1 MGICIAYVD
10 FRSEEG
16 TMKAKRYITEQIAAK
31 LREAE
36 VLQGKGMTF
45 GEVCHQLVITDV
57 TYYRRQ
63 EQYGGLRVD

>member
-1 MGICIAYVD
+1 
-10 FRSEEG
+10 
-16 TMKAKRYITEQIAAK
+16 MKAKRYITEQIAAK